1 MSTLEGT
8 VELVEGMTFSARSG
22 SGHTLLLD
30 SSSHGEASCGPSPME
45 LLLLGLAGC
54 TGMDVIGILRK
65 MRQDVTDYRVHV
77 QGIRADMHPRV
88 FTTITVKHVIRGK
101 NLNPDLVKRAIE
113 LSATRYCSASAMLA
127 RAARV
132 EVRYRLLDEVSGEE
146 TTGALDG
153 SPETETAAP

>member
-8 VELVEGMTFSARSG
+8 VEFVEGLTFSARSG

-30 SSSHGEASCGPSPME
+30 SSSNGEASRGPSPME
-45 LLLLGLAGC
+45 LLLLGLGGC

-77 QGIRADMHPRV
+77 RGVRAETHPRV
-88 FTTITVKHVIRGK
+88 FTAITVEHVVRGR
-101 NLNPDLVKRAIE
+101 NLNPTFIKRAIG
-113 LSATRYCSASAMLA
+113 LSASRYCSASAMLA

-132 EVRYRLLDEVSGEE
+132 EERYHVIDEATGTE
-146 TTGALDG
+146 TTGALHD
-153 SPETETAAP
+153 SRAAETA